1 MSKSAGGDQGWALTT
16 AFRFPTQTIPSAHED
31 STFPDPER
39 AALVPAGGL
48 TAPGVSTEREALRL
62 VRAAHRLASRMQAEG
77 IFKAVGK
84 VGFGGAAQS
93 AATAWLI
100 LPVPG
105 EPNTSTGLE
114 ITPEAGALFPV
125 SVGRD
130 CEPLWVGLCRYPPR
144 ATLAGRSLATRLG
157 KGWHLSGFSKTQ
169 FASLHGWEHFRR
181 CHVGIV
187 SLLAGLRPLGFRVRI
202 SDEGDYWP
210 RLSERALREN
220 LDDLNRLLAAAAGAM
235 KDASGGQV
243 ESPIFGHR
251 EFERLEA
258 EGAARIP
265 PGFSEWLQKEA
276 E

>member
-1 MSKSAGGDQGWALTT
+1 
-16 AFRFPTQTIPSAHED
+16 
-31 STFPDPER
+31 
-39 AALVPAGGL
+39 
-48 TAPGVSTEREALRL
+48 
-62 VRAAHRLASRMQAEG
+62 MQAEG

-114 ITPEAGALFPV
+114 ITLEAGALFPV

-169 FASLHGWEHFRR
+169 FASLHGWASACGFPTRATIGRAFR
-181 CHVGIV
+181 
-187 SLLAGLRPLGFRVRI
+187 
-202 SDEGDYWP
+202 
-210 RLSERALREN
+210 
-220 LDDLNRLLAAAAGAM
+220 
-235 KDASGGQV
+235 SGPCGRT
-243 ESPIFGHR
+243 STT
-251 EFERLEA
+251 
-258 EGAARIP
+258 
-265 PGFSEWLQKEA
+265 
-276 E
+276 

>member
-1 MSKSAGGDQGWALTT
+1 M
-16 AFRFPTQTIPSAHED
+16 
-31 STFPDPER
+31 
-39 AALVPAGGL
+39 
-48 TAPGVSTEREALRL
+48 
-62 VRAAHRLASRMQAEG
+62 
-77 IFKAVGK
+77 
-84 VGFGGAAQS
+84 
-93 AATAWLI
+93 
-100 LPVPG
+100 
-105 EPNTSTGLE
+105 
-114 ITPEAGALFPV
+114 
-125 SVGRD
+125 
-130 CEPLWVGLCRYPPR
+130 
-144 ATLAGRSLATRLG
+144 G

>member
-1 MSKSAGGDQGWALTT
+1 MGLTIHYT
-16 AFRFPTQTIPSAHED
+16 
-31 STFPDPER
+31 
-39 AALVPAGGL
+39 L
-48 TAPGVSTEREALRL
+48 TAPGVSTEREALRS

-84 VGFGGAAQS
+84 VGFSGTAKD
-93 AATAWLI
+93 AATAWRI

-105 EPNTSTGLE
+105 EPDTSTGLE

-130 CEPLWVGLCRYPPR
+130 CEPLWIGLCRYPPR
-144 ATLAGRSLATRLG
+144 ATLLGRSLATRLG
-157 KGWHLSGFSKTQ
+157 KGWRLSGFSKTQ

-181 CHVGIV
+181 CHVGIIT
-187 SLLAGLRPLGFRVRI
+187 LLVGLRPLGFRVRI

-210 RLSERALREN
+210 RRSERALRESI
-220 LDDLNRLLAAAAGAM
+220 DGMNRILAAAAGAM
-235 KDASGGQV
+235 KDASGGRV

-258 EGAARIP
+258 EGAAKMP
-265 PGFSEWLQKEA
+265 PNFGEWLQREA